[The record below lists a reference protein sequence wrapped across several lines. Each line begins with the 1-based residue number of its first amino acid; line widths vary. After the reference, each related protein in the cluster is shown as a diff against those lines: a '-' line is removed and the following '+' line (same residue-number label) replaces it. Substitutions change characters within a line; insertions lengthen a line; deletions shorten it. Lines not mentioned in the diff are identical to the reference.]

1 MNDVALDVRLAV
13 GSLTSPLLMSVGVH
27 RETAPRPG
35 RRLAIGS
42 SDGQHPGTEE
52 GRIMHARVSTY
63 EGPPGQTDEEVEEI
77 TRRQEEGV
85 LPTVRQPGRVQGSDR
100 SPG

>member
-1 MNDVALDVRLAV
+1 
-13 GSLTSPLLMSVGVH
+13 
-27 RETAPRPG
+27 
-35 RRLAIGS
+35 
-42 SDGQHPGTEE
+42 
-52 GRIMHARVSTY
+52 MHARVSTY